1 MIEYKTILH
10 DDLKFKKIIFK
21 CQGGSLRFI
30 VLHVAFQYFLLDC
43 KFNYFKRIQSIH
55 NICELHQYLFIKS
68 YSAVVIF
75 CFDQNT
81 MRNNSL
87 MLAQESCK
95 DTKSAITSEN
105 DVELT
110 LILEFFCYAFSVYVF
125 LF

>member
-1 MIEYKTILH
+1 MKNAT
-10 DDLKFKKIIFK
+10 
-21 CQGGSLRFI
+21 
-30 VLHVAFQYFLLDC
+30 FQYFLLDC
-43 KFNYFKRIQSIH
+43 KFNYFKRIQSIQN
-55 NICELHQYLFIKS
+55 NICELHQHLFIKR
-68 YSAVVIF
+68 YFAVVIF
-75 CFDQNT
+75 CFDQST

-95 DTKSAITSEN
+95 DTKSAITGEN